1 MPEIKDRDPYTPPP
15 MHHDKSGAVLRVAI
29 LAGLL
34 GAAGMGYV
42 WMQGQ
47 PQTALVPEVVEEQQM
62 ADAGYRVD
70 PTTIPEVAPD
80 AVAPTPAPAA
90 TPAPQR
96 RSAAPVQRE
105 PEPVVE
111 PEPTPAPA
119 PVQSAP
125 TPLPPADLPPVG
137 TVG

>member
-1 MPEIKDRDPYTPPP
+1 MPEINDRDPYTPPP

-34 GAAGMGYV
+34 GAASFGYV

-47 PQTALVPEVVEEQQM
+47 PRTALVPDVVEEQQM

-70 PTTIPEVAPD
+70 PATLPEATSEVTP
-80 AVAPTPAPAA
+80 PAPAA

-96 RSAAPVQRE
+96 RSAPVQRE
-105 PEPVVE
+105 PEPVID
-111 PEPTPAPA
+111 PEPTPAAA
-119 PVQSAP
+119 PVQSTP

>member
-70 PTTIPEVAPD
+70 PTTIPEATSEVTP
-80 AVAPTPAPAA
+80 PAPAA
-90 TPAPQR
+90 APAPQR
-96 RSAAPVQRE
+96 RSAPVQRE
-105 PEPVVE
+105 PEPLVE

-119 PVQSAP
+119 PVQSTP